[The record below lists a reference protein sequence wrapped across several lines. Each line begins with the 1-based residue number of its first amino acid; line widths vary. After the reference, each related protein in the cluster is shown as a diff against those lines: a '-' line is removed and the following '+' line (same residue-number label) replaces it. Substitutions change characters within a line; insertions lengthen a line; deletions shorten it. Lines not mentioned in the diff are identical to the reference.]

1 MEGILYKHICDAI
14 AEFSDT
20 SAPSFENLCQFQL
33 NLLFPCQEINP
44 CQPKSR
50 IGRPL
55 FMPLSNKDGF
65 GALNCKCIR
74 DYQLAIKGPL
84 KGMIKVFKEYG
95 CTRFAN
101 LISVMS

>member
-1 MEGILYKHICDAI
+1 
-14 AEFSDT
+14 
-20 SAPSFENLCQFQL
+20 
-33 NLLFPCQEINP
+33 
-44 CQPKSR
+44 
-50 IGRPL
+50 
-55 FMPLSNKDGF
+55 MPLSNKDGF

-101 LISVMS
+101 LITVMS